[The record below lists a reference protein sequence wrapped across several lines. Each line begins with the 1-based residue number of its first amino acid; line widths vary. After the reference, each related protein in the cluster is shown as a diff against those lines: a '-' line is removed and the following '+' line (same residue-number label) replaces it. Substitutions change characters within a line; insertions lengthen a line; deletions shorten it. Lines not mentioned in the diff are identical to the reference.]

1 MALAVLAIDK
11 EANKEYTDAVIAYQ
25 NAKGA
30 KNQMKLLYN
39 QLEKEKY
46 SNIEHNKD
54 VEKICE
60 AIEKGHDQY
69 VSDKQKKKALKKMGI
84 KEYTGPETSDET
96 YSLFKNAREKMKE
109 FDEERDRYY
118 FDTNKLTKSDIM
130 KMARSEFNDYKKYD
144 PYKYSNVNEFLI
156 NEFGSYDEYES
167 DVKEYLTLNG

>member
-1 MALAVLAIDK
+1 MPEEEKVYTSMYSRNAELYHHGIQGQKWGVTNGPPYPLGSDVSTGKRLKKASKTLVKDAKKKVKNTKIGKIQKWTGPIVALAVLAIDK

-69 VSDKQKKKALKKMGI
+69 VSDKQKKKAL
-84 KEYTGPETSDET
+84 
-96 YSLFKNAREKMKE
+96 
-109 FDEERDRYY
+109 
-118 FDTNKLTKSDIM
+118 
-130 KMARSEFNDYKKYD
+130 
-144 PYKYSNVNEFLI
+144 
-156 NEFGSYDEYES
+156 
-167 DVKEYLTLNG
+167 